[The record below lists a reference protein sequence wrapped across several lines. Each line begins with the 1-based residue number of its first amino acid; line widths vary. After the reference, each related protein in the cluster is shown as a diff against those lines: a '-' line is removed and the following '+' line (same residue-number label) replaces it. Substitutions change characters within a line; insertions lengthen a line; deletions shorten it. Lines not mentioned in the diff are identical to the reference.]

1 MEQAL
6 DIIPPSSERSGRAS
20 RRALYRF
27 AKRVFDIVFSAVAI
41 VLGSWL
47 YALIVLAI
55 KIDDP
60 SGPVLFKQLRVG
72 KDGRTFR
79 MWKFRSMRVGAEAEA
94 ATLMQYNEKDGP
106 VFKMHDD
113 PRVTRVGR
121 FLRAHSLDE
130 LPQFFN
136 VLMGQMSVVGP
147 RPGLPSECSSYNYYQ
162 ASPEL
167 QAGHHQLLAGAARSR
182 HHQLRRVDASR
193 RALPAHPLLPHGPE
207 NHLPDRLCR
216 ASGTGLLGEPLENSH
231 GWTEACAV
239 A

>member
-1 MEQAL
+1 MEKVL
-6 DIIPPSSERSGRAS
+6 GIIPPSGERSGRA
-20 RRALYRF
+20 RRGALYRF

-162 ASPEL
+162 AYRLSCKPGITSYW
-167 QAGHHQLLAGAARSR
+167 QVQ
-182 HHQLRRVDASR
+182 
-193 RALPAHPLLPHGPE
+193 
-207 NHLPDRLCR
+207 PDRDTISFDEWMRLDVLYLRTRSFLTDLRIIFQTVFAVLR
-216 ASGTGLLGEPLENSH
+216 AQG
-231 GWTEACAV
+231 C
-239 A
+239 

>member
-1 MEQAL
+1 MEQVL
-6 DIIPPSSERSGRAS
+6 GIIPPSGARSGRAS
-20 RRALYRF
+20 RGALYRF

-162 ASPEL
+162 AYRLSCKPGITSYW
-167 QAGHHQLLAGAARSR
+167 QVQ
-182 HHQLRRVDASR
+182 
-193 RALPAHPLLPHGPE
+193 
-207 NHLPDRLCR
+207 PDRDTISFDEWMRLDVLYLRTRSFLTDLRIIFQTVFAVLR
-216 ASGTGLLGEPLENSH
+216 AQG
-231 GWTEACAV
+231 C
-239 A
+239 

>member
-1 MEQAL
+1 MEQVL
-6 DIIPPSSERSGRAS
+6 GIIPPSGDRSGRAS
-20 RRALYRF
+20 RGALYRF

-162 ASPEL
+162 AYRLSCKPGITSYW
-167 QAGHHQLLAGAARSR
+167 QVQ
-182 HHQLRRVDASR
+182 
-193 RALPAHPLLPHGPE
+193 
-207 NHLPDRLCR
+207 PDRDTISFDEWMRLDVLYLRTRSFLTDLRIIFQTVFAVLR
-216 ASGTGLLGEPLENSH
+216 AQG
-231 GWTEACAV
+231 C
-239 A
+239 

>member
-6 DIIPPSSERSGRAS
+6 GIMPPSDEGSGRAG
-20 RRALYRF
+20 REVLYRF
-27 AKRVFDIVFSAVAI
+27 TKRAFDIAFSTAAI

-79 MWKFRSMRVGAEAEA
+79 MWKFRSMRVGAEAEV

-113 PRVTRVGR
+113 PRVTRVGK

-162 ASPEL
+162 AYRLNCKP
-167 QAGHHQLLAGAARSR
+167 GI
-182 HHQLRRVDASR
+182 ASYWQVQ
-193 RALPAHPLLPHGPE
+193 
-207 NHLPDRLCR
+207 PDRDTISFDEWMRLDVLYLRTCSFLTDLRIIFQTVFAVLR
-216 ASGTGLLGEPLENSH
+216 AQG
-231 GWTEACAV
+231 C
-239 A
+239 

>member
-1 MEQAL
+1 MEQVL
-6 DIIPPSSERSGRAS
+6 GIIPPSGERSGRAS
-20 RRALYRF
+20 RGALYRF

-162 ASPEL
+162 AYRLSCKPGITSYW
-167 QAGHHQLLAGAARSR
+167 QVQ
-182 HHQLRRVDASR
+182 
-193 RALPAHPLLPHGPE
+193 
-207 NHLPDRLCR
+207 PDRDTISFDEWMRLDVLYLRTRSFLTDLRIIFQTVFAVLR
-216 ASGTGLLGEPLENSH
+216 AQG
-231 GWTEACAV
+231 C
-239 A
+239 

>member
-1 MEQAL
+1 MEQVL
-6 DIIPPSSERSGRAS
+6 GIIPPSGERSGRTS
-20 RRALYRF
+20 RGALYRF

-162 ASPEL
+162 AYRLSCKPGL
-167 QAGHHQLLAGAARSR
+167 TSYWQVQ
-182 HHQLRRVDASR
+182 
-193 RALPAHPLLPHGPE
+193 
-207 NHLPDRLCR
+207 PDRDTISFDEWMRLDVLYLRTRSFLTDLRIIFQTVFAVLR
-216 ASGTGLLGEPLENSH
+216 AQG
-231 GWTEACAV
+231 C
-239 A
+239 

>member
-6 DIIPPSSERSGRAS
+6 GIIPPSGERSGRAS
-20 RRALYRF
+20 RGALYRF

-47 YALIVLAI
+47 YVLIVLAI

-162 ASPEL
+162 AYRLSCKPGITSYW
-167 QAGHHQLLAGAARSR
+167 QVQ
-182 HHQLRRVDASR
+182 
-193 RALPAHPLLPHGPE
+193 
-207 NHLPDRLCR
+207 PDRDTISFDEWMRLDVLYLRTRSFLTDLRIIFQTVFAVLR
-216 ASGTGLLGEPLENSH
+216 AQG
-231 GWTEACAV
+231 C
-239 A
+239 

>member
-1 MEQAL
+1 MEQVL
-6 DIIPPSSERSGRAS
+6 GIIPSSGERSGRAS
-20 RRALYRF
+20 RGALYRF

-136 VLMGQMSVVGP
+136 VFMGQMSVVGP

-162 ASPEL
+162 AYRLSCKPGITSYW
-167 QAGHHQLLAGAARSR
+167 QVQ
-182 HHQLRRVDASR
+182 
-193 RALPAHPLLPHGPE
+193 
-207 NHLPDRLCR
+207 PDRDTISFDEWMRLDVLYLRTRSFLTDLRIIFQTVFAVLR
-216 ASGTGLLGEPLENSH
+216 AQG
-231 GWTEACAV
+231 C
-239 A
+239 

>member
-1 MEQAL
+1 MEQVL
-6 DIIPPSSERSGRAS
+6 GIIPPSGARSGRTS
-20 RRALYRF
+20 RGALYRF

-162 ASPEL
+162 AYRLSCKPGITSYW
-167 QAGHHQLLAGAARSR
+167 QVQ
-182 HHQLRRVDASR
+182 
-193 RALPAHPLLPHGPE
+193 
-207 NHLPDRLCR
+207 PDRDTISFDEWMRLDVLYLRTRSFLTDLRIIFQTVFAVLR
-216 ASGTGLLGEPLENSH
+216 AQG
-231 GWTEACAV
+231 C
-239 A
+239 

>member
-1 MEQAL
+1 MEQVL
-6 DIIPPSSERSGRAS
+6 GIIPPSGERSGRAS
-20 RRALYRF
+20 RGALYRF

-162 ASPEL
+162 AYRLSCKPGITSYW
-167 QAGHHQLLAGAARSR
+167 QVQ
-182 HHQLRRVDASR
+182 
-193 RALPAHPLLPHGPE
+193 
-207 NHLPDRLCR
+207 PDRDTISFDEWMRLDVLYLGTRSFLTDLRIIFQTVFAVLR
-216 ASGTGLLGEPLENSH
+216 AQG
-231 GWTEACAV
+231 C
-239 A
+239 

>member
-6 DIIPPSSERSGRAS
+6 GIIPPSGARSGRAS
-20 RRALYRF
+20 GGALYRF

-162 ASPEL
+162 AYRLSCKPGITSYW
-167 QAGHHQLLAGAARSR
+167 QVQ
-182 HHQLRRVDASR
+182 
-193 RALPAHPLLPHGPE
+193 
-207 NHLPDRLCR
+207 PDRDTISFDEWMRLDVLYLRTRSFLTDLRIIFQTVFAVLR
-216 ASGTGLLGEPLENSH
+216 AQG
-231 GWTEACAV
+231 C
-239 A
+239 

>member
-6 DIIPPSSERSGRAS
+6 GIIPPSGERSGRAS
-20 RRALYRF
+20 RGALYRF

-162 ASPEL
+162 AYRLSCKPGITSYW
-167 QAGHHQLLAGAARSR
+167 QVQ
-182 HHQLRRVDASR
+182 
-193 RALPAHPLLPHGPE
+193 
-207 NHLPDRLCR
+207 PDRDTISFDEWMRLDVLYLRTRSFLTDLRIIFQTVFAVLR
-216 ASGTGLLGEPLENSH
+216 AQG
-231 GWTEACAV
+231 C
-239 A
+239 